1 MRGVA
6 REELSVRERGH
17 VSATLGCRF
26 VGFHKILGKLNRL
39 TFIEIYVGL
48 TSRSADTDTALGA
61 HRLTLGRKIHDA
73 DFTRFNLVNFF
84 NRAGDM
90 SLCSALW
97 HIKCVHALLGRE
109 KRLL

>member
-26 VGFHKILGKLNRL
+26 VGFHIEILGKLNRL
-39 TFIEIYVGL
+39 SLVEVDICL

-73 DFTRFNLVNFF
+73 DFTRFNLVN
-84 NRAGDM
+84 
-90 SLCSALW
+90 
-97 HIKCVHALLGRE
+97 I
-109 KRLL
+109 